1 MRHVNDTATTRRRC
15 LGITCLSMA
24 SLMGIPCAAQALEWP
39 DKPVKIIIPFS
50 AGGATDSL
58 GRALALE
65 LGKRWKQSVIVDNR
79 PGARRALGANG
90 ATKAAPE
97 GQNLNLTSGSMFTV
111 NPFIYQK
118 PPYSIDSFEM
128 ITKVASGPM
137 VITVNAALPVK
148 SLKELIAWAKN
159 HPGVLHFVSAG
170 NGSKVHMAGESF
182 ADAAG
187 IEMIHVPYKGEGP
200 AYSDLT
206 AGICEVAVANINT
219 MVPLLKGDRLRAL
232 VDTSHER
239 SVLLPNIPTAA
250 EAGLPGFDFISW
262 FGLMAPAGTAKSLRH
277 RIYEDLRS
285 ALDQPGL
292 KRYFQ
297 DLGMTPVLSEPGT
310 LAQDIAREQAH
321 WKTLIAK
328 RGIHVK

>member
-1 MRHVNDTATTRRRC
+1 LAPNW
-15 LGITCLSMA
+15 LSEP
-24 SLMGIPCAAQALEWP
+24 L
-39 DKPVKIIIPFS
+39 
-50 AGGATDSL
+50 
-58 GRALALE
+58 LE
-65 LGKRWKQSVIVDNR
+65 LGKRWKQSVIVDNH
-79 PGARRALGANG
+79 PGAGGALGAE
-90 ATKAAPE
+90 AAAKSPPD
-97 GQNLNLTSGSMFTV
+97 GHTLMLASGSMFTV

-118 PPYSIDSFEM
+118 LPYSIDSFEM

-159 HPGVLHFVSAG
+159 HPGVLHFASAG
-170 NGSKVHMAGESF
+170 NGSQVHMAGESF

-200 AYSDLT
+200 AYSDLM

-232 VDTSHER
+232 AVTSHER